1 MRDALRA
8 ALLKGHAELAAGR
21 PALAAVTAAITV
33 LEDDPTFNAGKGAV
47 FTYDGHNE
55 LDAAVMDGAT
65 RAAGAVA
72 GVQRVRNPILL
83 AQTVMQKSRHVMMV
97 GRVPRRSR
105 WSRGITRSIHPTSVP
120 TSAGSNC
127 ERALKEEASGQAH
140 ADLETAKALR
150 HGGRRCA
157 GCAGAACRRHL
168 HRWRDQQAL
177 WPCG

>member
-1 MRDALRA
+1 MKLRLALSALLSLPLIAQAAPAASPLLVIHGGAGVERKDLSPAEEKAARDALRA

-47 FTYDGHNE
+47 FTHDGRNE

-65 RAAGAVA
+65 QAAGAVA

-97 GRVPRRSR
+97 G
-105 WSRGITRSIHPTSVP
+105 
-120 TSAGSNC
+120 
-127 ERALKEEASGQAH
+127 
-140 ADLETAKALR
+140 
-150 HGGRRCA
+150 
-157 GCAGAACRRHL
+157 
-168 HRWRDQQAL
+168 
-177 WPCG
+177 

>member
-1 MRDALRA
+1 MAAPASSARTCRRPKRSARDALRA

-47 FTYDGHNE
+47 FTHDGHNE

-65 RAAGAVA
+65 QAAGAVA

-97 GRVPRRSR
+97 GQGAEAFAVEQ
-105 WSRGITRSIHPTSVP
+105 GIPWLIPP
-120 TSAGSNC
+120 TSAPRSAGSSC
-127 ERALKEEASGQAH
+127 SAR
-140 ADLETAKALR
+140 
-150 HGGRRCA
+150 
-157 GCAGAACRRHL
+157 
-168 HRWRDQQAL
+168 
-177 WPCG
+177 